1 MKEKFLAFFTG
12 KAGKAAYMIA
22 ASAAIC
28 AVAVVSTVVVV
39 HNNNQKLNTALES
52 LSALTSES
60 ESESVTEP
68 STEAEQT
75 QTVSAQAANGSSGGS
90 KQEDKAIQYLAE
102 YNRLTEEYEKKRAA
116 LSEDLVC
123 TVTKQTVQEFTDPFP
138 QKVKPKYPTKYWS
151 ETDEAYAARVEQ
163 YKKDLASWEEESHA
177 YEVAVSVEESKAAE
191 REKEAQSRV
200 AEEKKR
206 VENAQKRLDE
216 LDAQYKKDIEALK
229 QKYGI
234 K

>member
-12 KAGKAAYMIA
+12 KAGKAAYIIA
-22 ASAAIC
+22 ASAAVC

-60 ESESVTEP
+60 ENERESVTEP

-75 QTVSAQAANGSSGGS
+75 QTVSAQAANGSSGGG
-90 KQEDKAIQYLAE
+90 DKAIQYLAE

-116 LSEDLVC
+116 LLEDLVC
-123 TVTKQTVQEFTDPFP
+123 TAKGYNTITKKQLFNTPRP
-138 QKVKPKYPTKYWS
+138 LYPIRNGS
-151 ETDEAYAARVEQ
+151 ETDEQFTRRIEQ
-163 YKKDLASWEEESHA
+163 YKKDLSVWEDASRA
-177 YEVAVSVEESKAAE
+177 YDVSVSVEESKAAE
-191 REKEAQSRV
+191 REKEAQSRA

-206 VENAQKRLDE
+206 VENAQKQLNE

>member
-22 ASAAIC
+22 ASAAVC

-52 LSALTSES
+52 LSALTSQS

-75 QTVSAQAANGSSGGS
+75 QTVSAQAANGSSGDG
-90 KQEDKAIQYLAE
+90 DKAIQYLAE

-123 TVTKQTVQEFTDPFP
+123 TAKEYNAAAKNQLFNTPRP
-138 QKVKPKYPTKYWS
+138 SYPVRIGS
-151 ETDEAYAARVEQ
+151 ETDEQFASRIEQ
-163 YKKDLASWEEESHA
+163 YKNDLAVWEDASRA
-177 YEVAVSVEESKAAE
+177 YDVSVSVEESKAAE
-191 REKEAQSRV
+191 REKEAQSRA
-200 AEEKKR
+200 AEERKR
-206 VENAQKRLDE
+206 AENAQKRLDE
-216 LDAQYKKDIEALK
+216 LDAQYKKDVEALK

>member
-12 KAGKAAYMIA
+12 KAGKAAYIIA
-22 ASAAIC
+22 ASAAVC

-75 QTVSAQAANGSSGGS
+75 QTDSAQAANSSSGGS

-123 TVTKQTVQEFTDPFP
+123 TATKQTLYTPNRFYSKE
-138 QKVKPKYPTKYWS
+138 PKYPTQYRG
-151 ETDEAYAARVEQ
+151 ETDKAYAARIEQ
-163 YKKDLASWEEESHA
+163 YKKDLAAWKEASRA
-177 YEVAVSVEESKAAE
+177 YDVSVSVEESKAAE
-191 REKEAQSRV
+191 REKEAQSRE
-200 AEEKKR
+200 AEERKR
-206 VENAQKRLDE
+206 VENAQKQLDE
-216 LDAQYKKDIEALK
+216 LDAQYKKDVEALK

>member
-60 ESESVTEP
+60 ESVTEP

-75 QTVSAQAANGSSGGS
+75 QAVSAQAANGSSGGG
-90 KQEDKAIQYLAE
+90 DKAIQYLAE

-191 REKEAQSRV
+191 REKEAQSRA

>member
-22 ASAAIC
+22 ASAAVC

-60 ESESVTEP
+60 ESVTEP

-75 QTVSAQAANGSSGGS
+75 QAVSAQAANGSSGGS

-116 LSEDLVC
+116 LLEDLVC
-123 TVTKQTVQEFTDPFP
+123 TAKEYNAAAKNQLFNTPRP
-138 QKVKPKYPTKYWS
+138 SYPVRIGS
-151 ETDEAYAARVEQ
+151 ETDEQFASRIEQ
-163 YKKDLASWEEESHA
+163 YKKDLAVWEDASRA
-177 YEVAVSVEESKAAE
+177 YDVSVSVEESKAAE
-191 REKEAQSRV
+191 REKEAQSRA

-216 LDAQYKKDIEALK
+216 LDAQYKKDVEALK

>member
-60 ESESVTEP
+60 ESVTEP

-75 QTVSAQAANGSSGGS
+75 QAVSAQAANGSSGGG
-90 KQEDKAIQYLAE
+90 DKAIQYLAE

-123 TVTKQTVQEFTDPFP
+123 TAKGYNTVTKKQLFNTPRP
-138 QKVKPKYPTKYWS
+138 LYPIKNGS
-151 ETDEAYAARVEQ
+151 ETDEQFTLRVEQ
-163 YKKDLASWEEESHA
+163 YKKDLAVWEDASRA
-177 YEVAVSVEESKAAE
+177 YDVSVSVEESKAAE
-191 REKEAQSRV
+191 REKEAQSRA
-200 AEEKKR
+200 AEERKR
-206 VENAQKRLDE
+206 AENAQKQLNE
-216 LDAQYKKDIEALK
+216 LDAQYKKDVEALK

>member
-12 KAGKAAYMIA
+12 KAGKAAYIIA
-22 ASAAIC
+22 ASAAVC

-75 QTVSAQAANGSSGGS
+75 QTVSAQAANGSSGGG
-90 KQEDKAIQYLAE
+90 DKAIQYLAE

-123 TVTKQTVQEFTDPFP
+123 TAKGYNTITKKQLFNTPRP
-138 QKVKPKYPTKYWS
+138 LYPIRNGS
-151 ETDEAYAARVEQ
+151 ETDEQFTRRIEQ
-163 YKKDLASWEEESHA
+163 YKKDLSVWEDASRA
-177 YEVAVSVEESKAAE
+177 YDVSVSVEESKAAE
-191 REKEAQSRV
+191 REKEAQSRA

-206 VENAQKRLDE
+206 VENAQKQLDE

>member
-60 ESESVTEP
+60 ESVTEP

-75 QTVSAQAANGSSGGS
+75 QAVSAQAANGSSGGG
-90 KQEDKAIQYLAE
+90 DKAIQYLAE

-116 LSEDLVC
+116 LEQQTSVPEWNKVYADAVAAEKPYWESDEEYAQRLSEVAAENESRRNDYEAESASVAA
-123 TVTKQTVQEFTDPFP
+123 VQEKANSAKS
-138 QKVKPKYPTKYWS
+138 QLKKL
-151 ETDEAYAARVEQ
+151 EEQ
-163 YKKDLASWEEESHA
+163 YQKDLA
-177 YEVAVSVEESKAAE
+177 
-191 REKEAQSRV
+191 
-200 AEEKKR
+200 
-206 VENAQKRLDE
+206 
-216 LDAQYKKDIEALK
+216 ALK
-229 QKYGI
+229 AKYGV
-234 K
+234 

>member
-12 KAGKAAYMIA
+12 KAGKAAYIIA

-60 ESESVTEP
+60 ESVTEP

-75 QTVSAQAANGSSGGS
+75 QAVSAQAANGSSGGN

-123 TVTKQTVQEFTDPFP
+123 TAKEYNAAAKNQLFNTPRP
-138 QKVKPKYPTKYWS
+138 SYPVRIGS
-151 ETDEAYAARVEQ
+151 ETDEQFASRIEQ
-163 YKKDLASWEEESHA
+163 YKKDSAVWEDASRA
-177 YEVAVSVEESKAAE
+177 YDVSVSVEESKAAE
-191 REKEAQSRV
+191 REKEAQSRA

-206 VENAQKRLDE
+206 VENAQKQLDE

>member
-12 KAGKAAYMIA
+12 KAGKAAYIIA
-22 ASAAIC
+22 ASAAVC

-75 QTVSAQAANGSSGGS
+75 QTVSAQAANGSSGGG
-90 KQEDKAIQYLAE
+90 DKAIQYLAE

-123 TVTKQTVQEFTDPFP
+123 TAKGYNTVTKKQLFNTPRP
-138 QKVKPKYPTKYWS
+138 LYPIKNGS
-151 ETDEAYAARVEQ
+151 ETDEQFTLRIEQ
-163 YKKDLASWEEESHA
+163 YKKDLAAWEEASRA
-177 YEVAVSVEESKAAE
+177 YDVSVSVEESKAAE
-191 REKEAQSRV
+191 REKEAQSRA
-200 AEEKKR
+200 AEERKR
-206 VENAQKRLDE
+206 AENAQKQLNE
-216 LDAQYKKDIEALK
+216 LDAQYKKDVETLK

>member
-60 ESESVTEP
+60 ESVTEP

-75 QTVSAQAANGSSGGS
+75 QAVSAQAANGSSGDG
-90 KQEDKAIQYLAE
+90 DKAIQYLAE

-191 REKEAQSRV
+191 REKEAQSRA

-216 LDAQYKKDIEALK
+216 LDAQYKKDVEALK

>member
-22 ASAAIC
+22 VSAAVC

-75 QTVSAQAANGSSGGS
+75 QAVSAQAANGSSGGG
-90 KQEDKAIQYLAE
+90 DKAIQYLAE

-116 LSEDLVC
+116 LEQQTSVPEWNKVYVDAVA
-123 TVTKQTVQEFTDPFP
+123 VTKLN
-138 QKVKPKYPTKYWS
+138 W
-151 ETDEAYAARVEQ
+151 ETDEEYEQRLSEVASANESRRNDYEAESASVAAVQEKANAAKSQLEKLEAQ
-163 YKKDLASWEEESHA
+163 YQKDLA
-177 YEVAVSVEESKAAE
+177 
-191 REKEAQSRV
+191 
-200 AEEKKR
+200 
-206 VENAQKRLDE
+206 
-216 LDAQYKKDIEALK
+216 ALK
-229 QKYGI
+229 AKYGV
-234 K
+234 

>member
-12 KAGKAAYMIA
+12 KAGKAAYIIA
-22 ASAAIC
+22 ASAAVC

-52 LSALTSES
+52 LSALTSQS

-75 QTVSAQAANGSSGGS
+75 QTVSAQAANGSSGDG
-90 KQEDKAIQYLAE
+90 DKAIQYLAE

-116 LSEDLVC
+116 LLEDLVC
-123 TVTKQTVQEFTDPFP
+123 TAKEYNAAAKNQLFNTPRP
-138 QKVKPKYPTKYWS
+138 SYPVRSGS
-151 ETDEAYAARVEQ
+151 ETDEQFASRIEQ
-163 YKKDLASWEEESHA
+163 YKKDLAVWEDASRA
-177 YEVAVSVEESKAAE
+177 YDVSVSVEESKAAE
-191 REKEAQSRV
+191 REKEAQSRA
-200 AEEKKR
+200 AEERKR
-206 VENAQKRLDE
+206 VENAQKQLDE
-216 LDAQYKKDIEALK
+216 LDAQYKKDVEALK

>member
-12 KAGKAAYMIA
+12 KAGKAAYIIA
-22 ASAAIC
+22 ASAAVC

-52 LSALTSES
+52 LSALTSQS

-75 QTVSAQAANGSSGGS
+75 QAVSAQAANGSSGGG
-90 KQEDKAIQYLAE
+90 DKAIQYLAE

-123 TVTKQTVQEFTDPFP
+123 TAKGYNTITKKQLFNTPRP
-138 QKVKPKYPTKYWS
+138 LYPIRNGS
-151 ETDEAYAARVEQ
+151 ETDEQFASRIEQ
-163 YKKDLASWEEESHA
+163 YKKDLAVWEDASRA
-177 YEVAVSVEESKAAE
+177 YDVSVSVEESKAAE
-191 REKEAQSRV
+191 REKEAQSRA

-216 LDAQYKKDIEALK
+216 LDAQYKKDVEALK

>member
-22 ASAAIC
+22 VSAAVC

-60 ESESVTEP
+60 ENERESVTEP

-75 QTVSAQAANGSSGGS
+75 QTVSAQAANGSSGGG
-90 KQEDKAIQYLAE
+90 DKAIQYLAE

-123 TVTKQTVQEFTDPFP
+123 TASKETITKKQLFNTPRP
-138 QKVKPKYPTKYWS
+138 LYPVRNWS
-151 ETDEAYAARVEQ
+151 ETDEQFANRVEQ
-163 YKKDLASWEEESHA
+163 YRKNLAAWEEASRA
-177 YEVAVSVEESKAAE
+177 YDVSVSVEESKAAE
-191 REKEAQSRV
+191 REKEAQSRA
-200 AEEKKR
+200 AEERKR
-206 VENAQKRLDE
+206 VENAQKQLDE
-216 LDAQYKKDIEALK
+216 LDAQYKKDVEALK